1 MVSLT
6 PVAGAVQLQT
16 SSQGLVQFQTLPLPP
31 PIPFPLFPFL
41 LTHPTAIFEFCT
53 IMCAPCCPQN
63 CTNTPVG
70 CNTTMNIYSVSASCV
85 CVCVCVCVCTCC
97 DMLLFDAHFSCL
109 AGWMSDCPH
118 QLLPEVP
125 RHHSGHRYC
134 IHHIRGNVGGM
145 VPLPIQLKGGMVS
158 LPVQLKGHYN
168 VHA

>member
-85 CVCVCVCVCTCC
+85 CVCVCVCVCAHAVTCFYLMHTFLVLQVGC
-97 DMLLFDAHFSCL
+97 QTALISFFQKYLVIIAAIAIAFIISEVMWV
-109 AGWMSDCPH
+109 GWS
-118 QLLPEVP
+118 
-125 RHHSGHRYC
+125 
-134 IHHIRGNVGGM
+134 
-145 VPLPIQLKGGMVS
+145 
-158 LPVQLKGHYN
+158 HYQSN
-168 VHA
+168 